1 MEAQS
6 AVAAK
11 EHGDTH
17 GSLIARDEFI
27 LYMPC
32 RAGYYT
38 SMPQPTSSMRY
49 LLYLMRHPASAIAVI
64 YLVVCLA
71 IWADNCW
78 ASSGMVGVMFGML
91 CTGGVN
97 ALLIVLASACRDVR
111 TLPMGAALTFCSLM
125 LFAFLPLIF
134 LLIKQLPTDAQAA
147 VAIPFYGGAATVL
160 HLMVSLVLCGG
171 VHWFSRSTKKNS

>member
-1 MEAQS
+1 
-6 AVAAK
+6 
-11 EHGDTH
+11 
-17 GSLIARDEFI
+17 
-27 LYMPC
+27 MPH
-32 RAGYYT
+32 
-38 SMPQPTSSMRY
+38 PTSSVRY
-49 LLYLMRHPASAIAVI
+49 LLNLMRYPACAIAVI

-125 LFAFLPLIF
+125 LFAFPPLIF

-171 VHWFSRSTKKNS
+171 VHWFSRSTKKKS